1 MNYTLEMVVVPVS
14 DVDRSKA
21 FYTDQVGFHLDV
33 DHAAGDSFRVVQLS
47 PPGSACSITIGTGIS
62 DATPGSTRGLHLI
75 VNDIEAA
82 HAELTGRGVK
92 VGDVRHM
99 TPAGW
104 QPGVDPEHA
113 DYNSF
118 AEFADPDGN
127 VWVLQEIPGRP

>member
-21 FYTDQVGFHLDV
+21 FYTDQLGFHLDV
-33 DHAAGDSFRVVQLS
+33 DHAAGESFRVVQLS
-47 PPGSACSITIGTGIS
+47 PPGSACSITIGTGVS
-62 DATPGSTRGLHLI
+62 DAAPGSTRGLHLI

-92 VGDVRHM
+92 VSDVRHM
-99 TPAGW
+99 TPEGW
-104 QPGVDPEHA
+104 KPGADPAHA